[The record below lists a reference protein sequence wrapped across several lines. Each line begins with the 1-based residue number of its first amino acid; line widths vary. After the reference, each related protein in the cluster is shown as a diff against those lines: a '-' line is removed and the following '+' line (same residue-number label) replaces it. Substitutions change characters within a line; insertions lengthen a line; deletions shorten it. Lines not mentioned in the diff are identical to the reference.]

1 MTGKMRTWGRSGLVL
16 ALSGWLMCSTC
27 PAQIRLTG
35 VNLAG
40 AEFGP
45 HPTPGNLGNYGL
57 NADYFYPTAAEVDYY
72 VGKGMNTFRLP
83 FRWERLQHSQN
94 AALDATELS
103 RMDAFVNYATSHGAN
118 VIIDPH
124 NFQRYYPDPNNF
136 QQSAQGLVGTDVPD
150 SAFADFWS
158 RLANEYKDDN
168 HVFFN
173 LMNEPTTLPTEQLVT
188 SENAAIAAI
197 RATGAKNLILVPG
210 NAYTGAW
217 QWTANWYGTPNASAM
232 LNIVDPGNNYA
243 FDVHQY
249 FDSDGSGTHSTIDGN
264 NTNTGVSRLT
274 AFTNWLHD
282 HDLKGFLGEFAVAN
296 SIVGNGGTQIGDETV
311 KKMLDYVEANDDVWL
326 GWNWWASGPKWGN
339 YMFTL
344 EPTNLGQSNQGADR
358 AAMAVLQPYF
368 ADNLPGDFNFDGTV
382 DAADYTVWRDALGQ
396 TGVAQHADSNFD
408 GVVDELDYAA
418 WQAHFGESLSGA
430 GSASRAVPEP
440 AAGALLLLAGTMVAL
455 TARPGRPLR
464 RHR

>member
-1 MTGKMRTWGRSGLVL
+1 MFWRQATWLMRLIL
-16 ALSGWLMCSTC
+16 ALGALAGFVLPQSASRADILF
-27 PAQIRLTG
+27 TG

-45 HPTPGNLGNYGL
+45 HPTPGNLGTYGL

-103 RMDAFVNYATSHGAN
+103 RMDTFVNYATSHGAY
-118 VIIDPH
+118 VIVEPH

-158 RLANEYKDDN
+158 RLANEYKDDQ
-168 HVFFN
+168 HVIFN
-173 LMNEPTTLPTEQLVT
+173 LMNEPTTLPTEQLVV

-197 RATGAKNLILVPG
+197 RDTGASNLILVPG

-217 QWTANWYGTPNASAM
+217 QWTNNWYGTANSVAM

-249 FDSDGSGTHSTIDGN
+249 FDFDGSGTHTTIENN
-264 NTNTGVSRLT
+264 NTDTGVNRVT
-274 AFTNWLHD
+274 AFTNWMHLHNL
-282 HDLKGFLGEFAVAN
+282 HGFLGEFAVAN
-296 SIVGNGGTQIGDETV
+296 SIIGSGDTQIGDETV
-311 KKMLDYVEANDDVWL
+311 KKMLDYIEANDDVWL
-326 GWNWWASGPKWGN
+326 GWNWWAAGPKWGN

-344 EPTNLGQSNQGADR
+344 EPTNLGLPNQGADR

-368 ADNLPGDFNFDGTV
+368 AHPFTGDFNFDGTV
-382 DAADYTVWRDALGQ
+382 DAADYTVWRDAFGATGAGQ
-396 TGVAQHADSNFD
+396 DADANID
-408 GVVDELDYAA
+408 GLVDDGDYAI
-418 WQAHFGESLSGA
+418 WKTNFGDSLAGA
-430 GSASRAVPEP
+430 GGIATVPEP
-440 AAGALLLLAGTMVAL
+440 ATFGLCLLGALGVS
-455 TARPGRPLR
+455 ARRPLSR
-464 RHR
+464 RRR